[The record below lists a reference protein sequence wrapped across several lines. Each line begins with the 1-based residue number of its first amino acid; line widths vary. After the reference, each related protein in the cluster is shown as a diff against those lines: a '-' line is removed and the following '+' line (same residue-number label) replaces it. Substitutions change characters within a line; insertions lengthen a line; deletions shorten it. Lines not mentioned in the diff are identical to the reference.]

1 MDKDDPLN
9 TQMVVRSLDPNKD
22 LFFFFYLKENDEHI
36 LHSKVPYL
44 NIIGALIYWTMHT
57 FPLNVSARFS
67 FEPIRQY

>member
-36 LHSKVPYL
+36 LHSKVP
-44 NIIGALIYWTMHT
+44 
-57 FPLNVSARFS
+57 
-67 FEPIRQY
+67 